1 MRKNK
6 LLLALIIMLSFF
18 LGITGLVYSYVVR
31 IVIEGIN
38 NPDSFK
44 YRIIISVILMALTIS
59 ITYFREILIGKYIK
73 VYNSTIRDSLFK
85 ARLNNNSQKEYISIL
100 INDVNTVE
108 NEYIKAKFDLITC
121 VAMFVFAWGNLMLY
135 SWIHGLI
142 ILILAISSV
151 SISMILRSKAR
162 KYRFAISK
170 DQEDYT
176 HRVKDM
182 LLGITVIKQF
192 SVLEHICLEHH
203 KENENLE
210 TTKYE
215 NSKFL
220 AKMEVISSI
229 FSMSMFYI
237 SFLLGAF
244 FVMRGTYTIAIMMAA
259 IQLVNNIVSPMFEG
273 VSSINCIN
281 GSSEI
286 VKKIV
291 QFSEINEQQAG
302 ENISSINDIILEN
315 VSYQNENF
323 KMNNISFNFKKGK
336 KYAIVGKSGA
346 GKTTLLNLIS
356 KNIEYI
362 PHGITINGIPI
373 ENINDNSI
381 KKLMTYMNQ
390 EVFVFND
397 TIKNNIILY
406 EDFDENTYQHIIKL
420 AGLEKFINS
429 FQEKDQHMLINNGEN
444 ISGGERQRI
453 ALSRVLLRDS
463 NVILLDEAFSALDN
477 ITAHAITSD
486 ILDFDKTVILV
497 VHKYTEDI
505 LQKCDEILVVD
516 NGNVIATGTFDYL
529 ISNNQYF
536 QNLYYYNMYYNQES

>member
-444 ISGGERQRI
+444 ISGGER
-453 ALSRVLLRDS
+453 
-463 NVILLDEAFSALDN
+463 
-477 ITAHAITSD
+477 
-486 ILDFDKTVILV
+486 
-497 VHKYTEDI
+497 
-505 LQKCDEILVVD
+505 
-516 NGNVIATGTFDYL
+516 
-529 ISNNQYF
+529 
-536 QNLYYYNMYYNQES
+536 